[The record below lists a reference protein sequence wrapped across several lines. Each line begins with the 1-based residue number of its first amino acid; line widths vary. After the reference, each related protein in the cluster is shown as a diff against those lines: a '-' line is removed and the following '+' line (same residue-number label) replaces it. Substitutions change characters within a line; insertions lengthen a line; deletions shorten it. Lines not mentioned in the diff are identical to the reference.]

1 MKTKNITYGGLMVAL
16 FLALDLIFRTN
27 VRAVQTYLEIVKT
40 IIIAVFIRNMGRN
53 SWWISAAA
61 CFLSCMILVSVP
73 NTLIYNVPSIIGGCV
88 IGVQKENK
96 IKSYVVFFVVNSFM
110 IIYEFIMFGFF
121 MKTNLFALY
130 KKQAA
135 NILPEITNG
144 IISKTTLQVLF
155 MLFIIL
161 DSAVSSLIIFILVRI
176 ILKKLNGIKNSN

>member
-1 MKTKNITYGGLMVAL
+1 MVAL

-27 VRAVQTYLEIVKT
+27 VRAVQTYLEVVKT
-40 IIIAVFIRNMGRN
+40 VIIAVFIRNMGRN
-53 SWWISAAA
+53 GWWISAAA
-61 CFLSCMILVSVP
+61 CFLSCMIFVSVP

-96 IKSYVVFFVVNSFM
+96 NKIKNYVVFFIVNSFM

-121 MKTNLFALY
+121 MQTNLFALY

-135 NILPEITNG
+135 TLLTEITNG

-155 MLFIIL
+155 ILFIIV
-161 DSAVSSLIIFILVRI
+161 DSAFSSLIIFILVQI
-176 ILKKLNGIKNSN
+176 ILKKLNGIKSLN